1 MKLIVGLGN
10 PGKEYEQTRHNV
22 GFSFLDFY
30 LDGFQFKEKYNS
42 LICENIINGEK
53 VIFLKPLTYMNES
66 GRAVRKIKDY
76 YDINIEDILI
86 IYDDMDFELGMLK
99 IKKSGSAAGHNG
111 IKSIINHLGTEE
123 FKRVRIGISRSKYD
137 KVNYVLGKFSK
148 EDLKKLEDVFKT
160 VSNLINDFVIMDF
173 DKLMSKYNK

>member
-42 LICENIINGEK
+42 LIGENIINGEK

-76 YDINIEDILI
+76 YDIKKLNDLDLYGVIIGKALYSGNI
-86 IYDDMDFELGMLK
+86 
-99 IKKSGSAAGHNG
+99 
-111 IKSIINHLGTEE
+111 
-123 FKRVRIGISRSKYD
+123 
-137 KVNYVLGKFSK
+137 
-148 EDLKKLEDVFKT
+148 DLKKAI
-160 VSNLINDFVIMDF
+160 NLC
-173 DKLMSKYNK
+173 NK